1 MPVTVEDAMKA
12 VLPLIAGVVSSYSAP
27 AARGIQGATGA
38 FMALDERKRRDA
50 EAEQERQLRADEGAR
65 RNKILDMQATEMA
78 DAKAQAQ
85 KNAQDA
91 GALFGS
97 VLSQYGGPAT
107 APIEGTGGVMG
118 GEGIS
123 EEDARQNADVATAAR
138 IGQVGAAN
146 PAIVQAALG
155 HIMSAPGVAAALGQR
170 WQEFQAGQTQHAA
183 DRAQDA
189 KDRAADRAIRKQE
202 ADQTHEYQ
210 TGVLA
215 DRKAE
220 SDARKADATS
230 KQGDK
235 STEELG
241 KKNKRIADL
250 NDLAA
255 TRNLLPGE
263 LAELKRLQ
271 IEVAGLAGTNTGAGY
286 LDNKLGLGR
295 GAQ

>member
-50 EAEQERQLRADEGAR
+50 EAEQERQLRADENAR
-65 RNKILDMQATEMA
+65 RNRVLDMQATEMA

-107 APIEGTGGVMG
+107 APIEGTGGVQG

-138 IGQVGAAN
+138 IGQANASN
-146 PAIVQAALG
+146 PAIVQAVTA

-189 KDRAADRAIRKQE
+189 KDRAADRAIRQQQVNQE
-202 ADQTHEYQ
+202 RDYQ
-210 TGVLA
+210 NGAL
-215 DRKAE
+215 RGREAE
-220 SDARKADATS
+220 SKATAG

-235 STEELG
+235 STEELT

-255 TRNLLPGE
+255 TRDLLPGE
-263 LAELKRLQ
+263 MAELKRLQ
-271 IEVAGLAGTNTGAGY
+271 SEVAGLAGLNTAAGY
-286 LDNKLGLGR
+286 LDSKLGLGR